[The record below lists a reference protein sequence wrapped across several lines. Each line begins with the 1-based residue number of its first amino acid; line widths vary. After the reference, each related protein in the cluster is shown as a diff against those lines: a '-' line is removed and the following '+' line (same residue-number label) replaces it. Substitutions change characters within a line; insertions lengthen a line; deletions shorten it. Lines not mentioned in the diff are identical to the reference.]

1 LATTPLPDAAGH
13 VLFVCTGNAAR
24 SVMAAAMFAALA
36 PDWEVTSAGT
46 HCIEG
51 QPVSWRT
58 EESLA
63 ALGYTARGHRSRQLS
78 EADLDGADLVVG
90 LAPEHVAYIRRFHPD
105 AADRTAT
112 LKRLTRDLTG
122 GLDGLDA
129 LELGAV
135 SLGRW
140 EEVED
145 PAGGDVEVFHACAAE
160 VLDQTTQLVRRLE
173 VGRLAG

>member
-1 LATTPLPDAAGH
+1 LATPLPVPAGR

-24 SVMAAAMFAALA
+24 SVMAGVMFAALA

-46 HCIEG
+46 HCVEG

-58 EESLA
+58 EEALV
-63 ALGYTARGHRSRQLS
+63 ALGYSARGHRSRQLRDT
-78 EADLDGADLVVG
+78 DLEQADLVVA
-90 LAPEHVAYIRRFHPD
+90 LAPEHVVFIRRVHPEF
-105 AADRTAT
+105 AARTAT

-122 GLDGLDA
+122 GLDGVDSLRLASVA
-129 LELGAV
+129 LAA
-135 SLGRW
+135 W

-145 PAGGDVEVFHACAAE
+145 PAGGEIEVFHACAAE
-160 VLDQTTQLVRRLE
+160 VQDLTTQLVGRL